1 MNGDQVSNRVS
12 QNFHACRAFPLGM
25 VLSGL
30 FIFLWSPTFAQED
43 NPLRPRVPV
52 SERAMARTLVPPFGP
67 TKTARPNII
76 SEGKALYEGKG
87 TCVSC
92 HGELG
97 IGDGPIG
104 RQLNPGPRDFTNCR
118 FHARRRDGEL
128 FWILK
133 NGSPGT
139 GMVPMIPVTITEEEA
154 WKILAYERSFCQGW
168 QR

>member
-1 MNGDQVSNRVS
+1 MKKRILLAG
-12 QNFHACRAFPLGM
+12 
-25 VLSGL
+25 VL
-30 FIFLWSPTFAQED
+30 ILWASDSVMAQEVE
-43 NPLRPRVPV
+43 PLRPRVPV
-52 SERAMARTLVPPFGP
+52 AERAMARTLVPPFGS
-67 TKTARPNII
+67 TKTASPDII
-76 SEGKALYEGKG
+76 AEGKQLYEGKG

-97 IGDGPIG
+97 LGDGPLG
-104 RQLNPGPRDFTNCR
+104 RQLIPGPRDFTNCR

-128 FWILK
+128 FWIIK

-154 WKILAYERSFCQGW
+154 WKILAYERSFCTTW

>member
-1 MNGDQVSNRVS
+1 M
-12 QNFHACRAFPLGM
+12 
-25 VLSGL
+25 
-30 FIFLWSPTFAQED
+30 AQEVE
-43 NPLRPRVPV
+43 PLRPRVPV
-52 SERAMARTLVPPFGP
+52 LDRALARKMVPPFGP
-67 TKTARPNII
+67 TKTAHPNII
-76 SEGKALYEGKG
+76 KEGKLLYEGKG

-92 HGELG
+92 HGSSGKGNGEL
-97 IGDGPIG
+97 G
-104 RQLNPGPRDFTNCR
+104 RQLNPSPRDFSNCR

-154 WKILAYERSFCQGW
+154 WKILAYERSFCRTW